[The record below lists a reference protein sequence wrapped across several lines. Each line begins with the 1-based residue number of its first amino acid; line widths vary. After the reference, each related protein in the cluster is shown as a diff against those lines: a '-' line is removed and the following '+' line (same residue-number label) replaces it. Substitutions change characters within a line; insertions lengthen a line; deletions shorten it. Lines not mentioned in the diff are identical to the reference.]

1 MPRQPAHRWA
11 VHPRWRGEQPLYGSN
26 GEKTSGSSPLARGTA
41 DDEQRRLMWGRFI
54 PAGAGN
60 RPSRRRVSRSA
71 SVHPRWRGEQIVLL
85 NRQIDERGSSP
96 LARGTVCAS
105 VRIES
110 RPSVHPRWRG
120 EQALTLIGMRTLS
133 GSSPLARG
141 TEICAKAELARI
153 PVHPRW
159 RGEQPWT
166 HATAGATRGSSP
178 LARGTAMKPTDPQA
192 P

>member
-1 MPRQPAHRWA
+1 MIFRFICTRSGRACMHQGVLLAALIEPRFIPAGAGNRQMPRQPAHRWA

-96 LARGTVCAS
+96 LARGTVMTTPAHRHRRRFIPAGAGNS
-105 VRIES
+105 VVQCRC
-110 RPSVHPRWRG
+110 RRCHAVHPRWRG
-120 EQALTLIGMRTLS
+120 EQYALRS
-133 GSSPLARG
+133 
-141 TEICAKAELARI
+141 E
-153 PVHPRW
+153 
-159 RGEQPWT
+159 
-166 HATAGATRGSSP
+166 
-178 LARGTAMKPTDPQA
+178 
-192 P
+192 

>member
-1 MPRQPAHRWA
+1 MGTVHPRWRGEQAQQAQGVSVGVGSSPLARGTDRIAQSTDRRTRFIPAGAGNSHDNTCSPTPTA
-11 VHPRWRGEQPLYGSN
+11 VHPRWRGEQCRSMPLP
-26 GEKTSGSSPLARGTA
+26 PL
-41 DDEQRRLMWGRFI
+41 
-54 PAGAGN
+54 P
-60 RPSRRRVSRSA
+60 
-71 SVHPRWRGEQIVLL
+71 
-85 NRQIDERGSSP
+85 RGSSP

>member
-96 LARGTVCAS
+96 LARGTVMTTPAHRHRRRFIPAGAGNS
-105 VRIES
+105 VVQCRC
-110 RPSVHPRWRG
+110 RRCHAVHPRWRG
-120 EQALTLIGMRTLS
+120 EQRFALKPSWRVSRFIPAGAGNSHGRTRQ
-133 GSSPLARG
+133 LAQ
-141 TEICAKAELARI
+141 LA
-153 PVHPRW
+153 VHPRW
-159 RGEQPWT
+159 RGEQP
-166 HATAGATRGSSP
+166 
-178 LARGTAMKPTDPQA
+178 
-192 P
+192 